1 MHVFLNPG
9 DHLGSLAA
17 EMLPKKLRQKLC
29 WDSAANNMNNLP
41 YGWGF
46 YIIEDV
52 DWIVVA
58 VTVVGI
64 LFAITL
70 LTIVW
75 SMAKGDVQG
84 GTGIGQYCVAILA
97 VLICLAL
104 RFKD

>member
-1 MHVFLNPG
+1 
-9 DHLGSLAA
+9 
-17 EMLPKKLRQKLC
+17 MLPKKLHQKLC
-29 WDSAANNMNNLP
+29 WDGAANNMNNLP

-52 DWIVVA
+52 DWVVVA
-58 VTVVGI
+58 VTVISI
-64 LFAITL
+64 LFAVTL

-84 GTGIGQYCVAILA
+84 GVGIGQYCVAVLA